1 MPPGRILVTGGA
13 GFVGANLCL
22 ALAEQAPGAEVIAL
36 DSLMRRGSELNLAR
50 LRAAGVAFVHG
61 DVRVRED
68 LLAIEPV
75 DAIVECSAEPSVL
88 AGMGTGADFVV
99 QTNLLGAHH
108 CFELARRDGA
118 QVIFLSTSRVYPVA
132 PQLELN
138 LREEETRFALEAEQ
152 PLAGASEHG
161 IAEDFPLAG
170 ARTLYGATK
179 LAAELLLTEYADAF
193 GVRATIDRCGVI
205 AGPWQMGKVDQGVF
219 THWLLAHYQRRPLA
233 YIGYGGSGK
242 QVRDV
247 LHVDDVCELVL
258 EQLADPEGWNG
269 ETVNVGGGVEGSLSL
284 RETTDLCVE
293 LTGNEVPI
301 EPVAQAR
308 PGDVPLYATDCRRL
322 FARTDWRPRRG
333 PRTVLEDTLAWVEA
347 NERDVLAAL
356 G

>member
-247 LHVDDVCELVL
+247 LHVDDVCKLVL